1 MTEKLPTPEQIID
14 FWTALA
20 YAIVAVSGASG
31 GCLVAAHHAI
41 RGRSVTAMLLL
52 AYAFIGGVF
61 AVAGVAAML
70 LFSPFQ
76 ITLERLLLIGMILGV
91 AGSVALAGANLSV
104 RFILRRLG
112 IEIDVEVRRIER
124 REK

>member
-1 MTEKLPTPEQIID
+1 MPDKILD

-61 AVAGVAAML
+61 AVAGVAALL

-76 ITLERLLLIGMILGV
+76 VTLERLLLIGMVLGV
-91 AGSVALAGANLSV
+91 SGSVALAGANLSV
-104 RFILRRLG
+104 RFLLRRLG
-112 IEIDVEVRRIER
+112 IEIDIEVRRLDR
-124 REK
+124 PEKE

>member
-1 MTEKLPTPEQIID
+1 MPDKILD

-31 GCLVAAHHAI
+31 GCLVAAHHVI

-52 AYAFIGGVF
+52 AYAFIGGAF
-61 AVAGVAAML
+61 AVAGVAALL

-76 ITLERLLLIGMILGV
+76 VTFERLLLIGVVLGV
-91 AGSVALAGANLSV
+91 SGSVALAGANLSV
-104 RFILRRLG
+104 RFLLRRLG
-112 IEIDVEVRRIER
+112 IEIDIEVRRIER
-124 REK
+124 PGKE